1 MIWSEW
7 DIGHERVVFA
17 SKDLAIQWCRENENL
32 QEVFEEG
39 MESVEDVV
47 DAGLLGFMPVTLI
60 DC

>member
-1 MIWSEW
+1 MNEKTLYMIWSEW

-39 MESVEDVV
+39 MESV
-47 DAGLLGFMPVTLI
+47 
-60 DC
+60 